1 MNPEQIQQEISMIKE
16 MIEKTRKETAESGHF
31 LIFMGIAAVFFVLIV
46 SLLEI
51 FHLHAMVLPTMIIL
65 TLINAVIGGI
75 IVNRGEKQ
83 EKVKSY
89 PRTLVLTIWFIS
101 SMALVLYTFVFPFLN
116 VFTFAALPVLVSVTA
131 GIAMFMTGVIYELA
145 YIRWLSAAWWI
156 SAVLTALTQNKYRFL
171 IIIAAII
178 IGWILPGIILNRQYK
193 NRSK

>member
-1 MNPEQIQQEISMIKE
+1 MNHEQIQQEISMIKE
-16 MIEKTRKETAESGHF
+16 MIDKSRKETAESGHF
-31 LIFMGIAAVFFVLIV
+31 LIYMGIAAVFFVLAV

-51 FHLHAMVLPTMIIL
+51 FHWHSLVLPTMIVL

-89 PRTLVLTIWFIS
+89 PKTLVLTIWFLCS
-101 SMALVLYTFVFPFLN
+101 FALLLYTFVFPFLN
-116 VFTFAALPVLVSVTA
+116 VYSFAALPVMVSITA
-131 GIAMFMTGVIYELA
+131 GIAAFMTGVIYELA
-145 YIRWLSAAWWI
+145 YIRWLSSAWWI
-156 SAVLTALTQNKYRFL
+156 SAILMALIQSQYRFL

-178 IGWILPGIILNRQYK
+178 IGWILPGVILNKQYK

>member
-1 MNPEQIQQEISMIKE
+1 MIKE

-51 FHLHAMVLPTMIIL
+51 FNLHAIVLPTMIIL
-65 TLINAVIGGI
+65 TVINAIIGGI

-89 PRTLVLTIWFIS
+89 PRTLVLTIWYIS

-116 VFTFAALPVLVSVTA
+116 VYTFFALPVMVSVTA
-131 GIAMFMTGVIYELA
+131 GIAVFMTGVIYELA
-145 YIRWLSAAWWI
+145 YIRWLSSAWWI
-156 SAVLTALTQNKYRFL
+156 SAILMALIQNKYRFL